1 MCVGSH
7 SKTSRSAQYFQYS
20 RTIDFGPRLNSNL
33 VVRLCCYL
41 FKGASESV
49 KKETL
54 VKLSP
59 PLHVFVGGVMVF
71 IFFGFGDLIS
81 LMYIFEKFASW
92 RLYSTWMFVL
102 MYSFWFGFRYLSLNW
117 RIWLGTVPAD
127 VMESRKPLLEWVSV
141 SVVFSALALIFNG
154 LTYSFGFSSAVS
166 YTHLT
171 LPTKA

>member
-1 MCVGSH
+1 M
-7 SKTSRSAQYFQYS
+7 
-20 RTIDFGPRLNSNL
+20 
-33 VVRLCCYL
+33 
-41 FKGASESV
+41 

-117 RIWLGTVPAD
+117 KIWLGTVPAD

-141 SVVFSALALIFNG
+141 TVVFSALALIFNG
-154 LTYSFGFSSAVS
+154 LTYSFGFASVFNSIILCGLLFCVWFALVTRLS
-166 YTHLT
+166 L
-171 LPTKA
+171 L